1 MSESETV
8 WARGGKRFQLLWIP
22 VIVQNSNPLAFLS
35 LFFLL
40 SVFTVLPFVHDKLHT
55 LAQCMRNKHTFFLFS
70 SAEKEYS
77 SLHEDENEFSIL
89 ISLHHR
95 AHSRA
100 RKLPEMSCHIHGKLN
115 FEFHSHRVCTHF
127 PFTRFVY
134 ISVFQFIIR
143 HRTIHSHTLWAV
155 YLFKHFL
162 CSLPCVHKFLVVD
175 DSKEFAGPRAD
186 EIENSYTTNYFLC
199 HFLADER
206 VLRSKLGFH
215 SAHRLSFL
223 AFFFLCKI
231 LFRVIT
237 FTNEELEDFLSFH
250 FFFTSSFSLIIAYDM
265 IIIVMDDILN
275 WI

>member
-1 MSESETV
+1 MTICVKIKMCELKSFETRNPFHRYVANFSLFSIASSLSIFCFSDMSESETV

-35 LFFLL
+35 LLFLL

-143 HRTIHSHTLWAV
+143 HRTIHSHSV
-155 YLFKHFL
+155 GCLFIQ
-162 CSLPCVHKFLVVD
+162 
-175 DSKEFAGPRAD
+175 A
-186 EIENSYTTNYFLC
+186 
-199 HFLADER
+199 
-206 VLRSKLGFH
+206 
-215 SAHRLSFL
+215 
-223 AFFFLCKI
+223 
-231 LFRVIT
+231 
-237 FTNEELEDFLSFH
+237 
-250 FFFTSSFSLIIAYDM
+250 FSLLSSLRTQISRRRRQ
-265 IIIVMDDILN
+265 
-275 WI
+275 